1 MNPRERVIET
11 LNHRELDRPPIDLGG
26 TVSGIHNK
34 AYSNLIQALKLD
46 LKVRIDP
53 RDVQQLAKPD
63 EIVLEKL
70 GVDFRHVGLRPVP
83 GPGRIQPDAS
93 GRPYFIDE
101 WGIKWGRNPNYYDMI
116 DHPLKDASIDDLE
129 KYNWPDPINPMRFTG
144 LRDEV
149 KNLYS
154 NTEYAIQA
162 DAFFGGIYECAWWLR
177 GFEAFTVDMYRRQEF
192 AEQFLDKILKLYL
205 DFYSEYLD
213 IVGPYIQIIDYN
225 DDIGMQTGPLLSPIM
240 FKKYLKPRYSEI
252 FKLIRSKTK
261 AKIFLH
267 TCGSVHLLIPD
278 LIEIGLDVL
287 NPIQPLATK
296 MDIAGLK
303 RDFGEKLCFHGGIDI
318 QRLLPHGST
327 AEVTAEVKR
336 ITRIG
341 GKSGGLI
348 LAGAHNIQSDVPPEN
363 VIALFEAAGGS
374 SIFPGNRFQMV

>member
-1 MNPRERVIET
+1 LNPRERVIQT
-11 LNHRELDRPPIDLGG
+11 LNHREPDRPPIDLGG

-34 AYSNLIQALKLD
+34 AYSNLIKALKLD
-46 LKVRIDP
+46 LKVKIDP

-70 GVDFRHVGLRPVP
+70 GVDFRHVSLKSIQ
-83 GPGRIQPDAS
+83 GPGEIKPDTS

-116 DHPLKDASIDDLE
+116 DHPLKNASIDDLE
-129 KYNWPDPINPMRFTG
+129 KFNWPDPTNPKRFTG
-144 LRDEV
+144 LREEV
-149 KNLYS
+149 MNLCS

-192 AEQFLDKILKLYL
+192 AEHFLNKILKLYL

-225 DDIGMQTGPLLSPIM
+225 DDIGMQTGPLLSPTM
-240 FKKYLKPRYSEI
+240 FKKYLKPRYAEL

-267 TCGSVHLLIPD
+267 TCGSVHLLVPD

-287 NPIQPLATK
+287 NPIQPLAAK

-318 QRLLPHGST
+318 QRLLPQGSV
-327 AEVTAEVKR
+327 AEVTTEVKR
-336 ITRIG
+336 ISRIG

-348 LAGAHNIQSDVPPEN
+348 LAGAHNIQSDVPSEN
-363 VIALFEAAGGS
+363 IIAMFEAAKNS
-374 SIFPGNRFQMV
+374 THPGKRF